1 MYIQKYQYKIYT
13 LIHTHI
19 YICIPAAC
27 TGSTMC
33 SRAFF
38 PSVAIVPAYIDGTQS
53 VLPASLPRKVMGIS
67 SQPLRPVP
75 LLHILQSCPQT
86 RMPAKPLQRPLQA
99 VHLTMLL
106 HVDQASSLI
115 APASSSSLG
124 WCIPEPVPS
133 SPHITPPVQV
143 GVQLI
148 SGPFHCS
155 CRPPASS
162 MLELWWR
169 LPFISSR
176 SSSFAGCG
184 SSNWWWWSSRG
195 AWHCRWRCLA
205 WSCNFSST
213 AMVASRCCFWL
224 WQKSRPWRTPSKRPW

>member
-1 MYIQKYQYKIYT
+1 MIN
-13 LIHTHI
+13 HGVSP
-19 YICIPAAC
+19 C
-27 TGSTMC
+27 
-33 SRAFF
+33 
-38 PSVAIVPAYIDGTQS
+38 YIDGTQP
-53 VLPASLPRKVMGIS
+53 VLPASLPRKVLGMS

-133 SPHITPPVQV
+133 TPHITPPVQI

-162 MLELWWR
+162 MLEQWWWLR
-169 LPFISSR
+169 FISSR
-176 SSSFAGCG
+176 SSNFAGCY
-184 SSNWWWWSSRG
+184 
-195 AWHCRWRCLA
+195 
-205 WSCNFSST
+205 
-213 AMVASRCCFWL
+213 
-224 WQKSRPWRTPSKRPW
+224 